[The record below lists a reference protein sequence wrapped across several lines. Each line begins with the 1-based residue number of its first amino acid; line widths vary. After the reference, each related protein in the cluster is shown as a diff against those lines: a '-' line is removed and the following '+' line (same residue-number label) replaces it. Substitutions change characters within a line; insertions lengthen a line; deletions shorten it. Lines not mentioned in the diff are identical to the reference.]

1 LLSTLA
7 LSPGTLVA
15 VRDTPTSAF
24 HIARLTALTEAN
36 ASLHYLGTTNSR
48 LDRAVFKLLW
58 LSPANK
64 TVLKDTR
71 PARNHLPI
79 TGEISVEDLPD
90 LLVATHLSLTAAGR
104 LSRLSS
110 QLLHHLSNQLHIY

>member
-1 LLSTLA
+1 MA
-7 LSPGTLVA
+7 LTPESLVA
-15 VRDTPTSAF
+15 VRDIPESVF
-24 HIARLTALTEAN
+24 HIARLTAITETN
-36 ASLHYLGTTNSR
+36 ASLHYLGTINPR

-58 LSPANK
+58 FSPANK
-64 TVLKDTR
+64 TVLKDSR

-104 LSRLSS
+104 LSRLSY
-110 QLLHHLSNQLHIY
+110 QLLHHLSHQLHIY